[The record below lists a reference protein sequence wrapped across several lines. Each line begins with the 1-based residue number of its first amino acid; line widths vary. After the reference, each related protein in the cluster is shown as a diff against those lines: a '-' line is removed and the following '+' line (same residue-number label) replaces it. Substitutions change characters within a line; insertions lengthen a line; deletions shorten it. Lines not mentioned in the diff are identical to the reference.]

1 MNYLFD
7 TNILLL
13 YMRPSDLK
21 EKVEQMLNLQDK
33 IDTLIVSV
41 VSVGEIKSLAIQ
53 NKWGE
58 RRLEKLEALLQKILI
73 ADIRINSILQR
84 YAEIDAFSQGKL
96 STLKANFTARNMG
109 KNDLWIAA
117 TASVLNIPLLTT
129 DNDFDH
135 LNDVYL
141 SLQKIDLKT
150 LIQ

>member
-33 IDTLIVSV
+33 MDTLIVSV